1 MKEILENIFDK
12 KIEHITFNQS
22 VRYTKQRIGIYPKQY
37 TEVDS
42 EEPTYVI
49 KFLDGSIDELNL
61 SELIVKIFNY
71 K

>member
-12 KIEHITFNQS
+12 KIEHITFNQW
-22 VRYTKQRIGIYPKQY
+22 VDVYPKQY
-37 TEVDS
+37 TDGEIYETEVNS
-42 EEPTYVI
+42 QEPTYVI
-49 KFLDGSIDELNL
+49 KFLDGSTDVLEL